1 MKNVQRLTALILC
14 SLMILSAAA
23 CAAGDTGTVDNET
36 TEAQNTEA
44 TETTTAVEYDAP
56 EVVDFEGYEYRIGIN
71 DNRNKDSTIIFSE
84 EANGEAFNDAVFER
98 NEKIGELYN
107 IKITGVVAASNDT
120 NAKIQTAVLAGDDL
134 YDTAAVP
141 MRQHFPLAQEGM
153 FHELNSLDSIDFT
166 NPWWDRSILEAFEI
180 NGQNYTVVGDY
191 LTSDDVLIL
200 ILLFNTKLY
209 NDLGFEDPYEMVFS
223 GSWVF
228 DRFMEMAKQG
238 SVDLDG
244 DGDMDVNDRWGM
256 LSEPSAYYY
265 FSTGAGFM
273 PIDRASDGSL
283 SYNIDSE
290 KNFNIFNKVKQFS
303 QDRTV
308 ALLSSDVTDFS
319 PYTTVWLLFD
329 NMFVEN
335 QALFKSCCFNDIV
348 NYRAM
353 EADFGVLPVP
363 KYDEAQEEYANLV
376 TNHSDALVF
385 PVTVSDIDRTMLITD
400 AIGYESMLSLNEC
413 FYEVFLD
420 EKLVRDK
427 NSQEM
432 IDIILDTKKFDLE
445 WTANIC
451 GFVDTLLNL
460 AQTREDSL
468 ASKWAGIR
476 ESAVVKLDDFVA
488 KFND

>member
-1 MKNVQRLTALILC
+1 MKYEIIRGILYADDKPVFTMP
-14 SLMILSAAA
+14 SNEKFYDVFDELFRIHWDEAVWLQNSGISA
-23 CAAGDTGTVDNET
+23 DV
-36 TEAQNTEA
+36 
-44 TETTTAVEYDAP
+44 AP
-56 EVVDFEGYEYRIGIN
+56 EHKTAFSNGLSLFI
-71 DNRNKDSTIIFSE
+71 DSTF
-84 EANGEAFNDAVFER
+84 
-98 NEKIGELYN
+98 
-107 IKITGVVAASNDT
+107 
-120 NAKIQTAVLAGDDL
+120 
-134 YDTAAVP
+134 
-141 MRQHFPLAQEGM
+141 
-153 FHELNSLDSIDFT
+153 FH
-166 NPWWDRSILEAFEI
+166 
-180 NGQNYTVVGDY
+180 V
-191 LTSDDVLIL
+191 TS
-200 ILLFNTKLY
+200 F
-209 NDLGFEDPYEMVFS
+209 
-223 GSWVF
+223 
-228 DRFMEMAKQG
+228 
-238 SVDLDG
+238 
-244 DGDMDVNDRWGM
+244 
-256 LSEPSAYYY
+256 
-265 FSTGAGFM
+265 
-273 PIDRASDGSL
+273 
-283 SYNIDSE
+283 
-290 KNFNIFNKVKQFS
+290 
-303 QDRTV
+303 
-308 ALLSSDVTDFS
+308 
-319 PYTTVWLLFD
+319 
-329 NMFVEN
+329 
-335 QALFKSCCFNDIV
+335 
-348 NYRAM
+348 RAM